1 MKTPC
6 GEMLFA
12 TRGNENSTRGE
23 GFAHEGG
30 MKKDL
35 TKKAQQIRE
44 QVAVAL
50 GNRHAAS
57 RESAVAAFAATGVP
71 ELFQDADLVL
81 KELKDIRRYVLTGCP
96 DGIPR
101 LQLFTVT
108 LIKRMLTA
116 FASFRYEAWVMKTM
130 TDGEVVALGDFRD
143 DDSYLAKFCFDDG
156 NGQLVEN
163 RKEHVLQRKVQK
175 ALAEYVKVAAAHAK
189 ELKAG
194 KAVNLWLRAYE
205 ILILHNSK
213 VQAPYLLADLEKA
226 FAYVDEAATETYVAW
241 MSLQL
246 PTLAQLRKETKA

>member
-1 MKTPC
+1 
-6 GEMLFA
+6 
-12 TRGNENSTRGE
+12 
-23 GFAHEGG
+23 
-30 MKKDL
+30 MKKNL
-35 TKKAQQIRE
+35 TKKAQEIRE
-44 QVAVAL
+44 QIAVAFAK
-50 GNRHAAS
+50 RHAAA
-57 RESAVAAFAATGVP
+57 RVAAVEVFEATGVP

-81 KELKDIRRYVLTGCP
+81 KELEGICRYVLSGCP
-96 DGIPR
+96 NGIPR
-101 LQLFTVT
+101 LQPFTAS
-108 LIKRMLTA
+108 LIKRMLTSC
-116 FASFRYEAWVMKTM
+116 ASFQYEAWVTKGDMS
-130 TDGEVVALGDFRD
+130 DGEILSFGGFRD
-143 DDSYLAKFCFDDG
+143 DDTYLANFCFDDG

-213 VQAPYLLADLEKA
+213 AQAPYLLADLEKA